1 MGNKQK
7 IYARNRI
14 KFERKIYRLTTDNNE
29 VTKCVKTLL
38 TKTQIDRQKKKKKIY
53 DMYEIHYN
61 CYRD

>member
-14 KFERKIYRLTTDNNE
+14 KFERKIYRLTTDNN

-38 TKTQIDRQKKKKKIY
+38 TKTQIDRQKKKKKNLRY
-53 DMYEIHYN
+53 V
-61 CYRD
+61 RDTL